1 MRTKLIITNFLDE
14 ITKESK
20 GFHSSQEEPNGI
32 YVNLFLN
39 QDPKFENMCIFVE
52 TIPTKQS
59 LKLKN

>member
-1 MRTKLIITNFLDE
+1 MDE